1 MSTITFGKFTEWR
14 VDEDSSLVCV
24 VIVLQN
30 STQVS
35 GIDEPD
41 ANYHLMPLSKNGQ
54 EKSKAQPKQTVY

>member
-1 MSTITFGKFTEWR
+1 MSTITFSQFTEWR

-41 ANYHLMPLSKNGQ
+41 ANYHLI
-54 EKSKAQPKQTVY
+54 AT